1 MRTHDYDPDG
11 SASLR
16 PKSARLDAPDTRL
29 AASAAAA
36 GRWHVVSAS
45 GLLDLQRSA
54 GNQGVAAAVQDEEPS
69 PVHDVVNSG
78 GGQPLEPGVRADMEA
93 RLGHDFGDVRVHH
106 DTRAEESARAVNA
119 HAYTVGPN
127 IVFQRDRYDPSSEAG
142 RVTLAHELTHV
153 VQQRSGPVDGTV
165 GAGRHPAQ
173 RPIGPLRARS
183 RRQCRTGDE
192 DSRTGVGYRDRTGR
206 IRAAPPSSARKTSRK
221 KRQHPP
227 RRAPSC
233 NVTKA
238 RRRPRSKAFLMTSAR
253 QRADAG
259 RAQISRAVADGRRRV
274 GGDRARAVVGPHAVL
289 ALQRDVGNAAVSALM
304 AARLK
309 SPGEQAVADIDAA
322 LMEVRR
328 AEPVI
333 DTVERG
339 LKAAK
344 AAGVPVDLEGPKP
357 PPSALAVTTTGFG
370 PESIAAK
377 KPVPP
382 AKPVPAVHP
391 LGKAAA
397 VAARAGKPGRGS
409 AGSTAPV
416 AASAG
421 GGAAASTVSPAPL
434 SAAQILQPPMPPTA
448 VRPEDDPAFTQ
459 VTGNVKGFAK
469 DKMAHPPAGWK
480 AREAQDA
487 ALAPA
492 DDLAGQA
499 KAAKVDSMD
508 AQQAGSFDKKAF
520 IAAVKAAIE
529 AKSPKTLKEADDYT
543 TSGKAGEVKG
553 EVKGLVSQGTQGQ
566 AKDIEAATEAPPDQS
581 TAVPKPVTPMTE
593 EQPGQAAPIPAAGA
607 VPKPA
612 PAEQVNL
619 AAGQHQVGQEMAGA
633 EVTEPQ
639 LAQSNEP
646 EFQQALADK
655 QAAAVHADTAPAQ
668 FRQHEQQVITQG
680 KTDAAAQTT
689 EAAAGMQGAKGAA
702 LAALVA
708 DKGKTKSKDE
718 AKRAEVTAK
727 IHGIFAATEADVKKI
742 LDGLDPK
749 VEAAFGRGEAAA
761 RSAFES
767 YVAAKMSAYKED
779 RYSGWLGGLR
789 WAKDKL
795 VGMPDKVNEFYE
807 AGRELYLR
815 QMDGVIS
822 RVADLV
828 SSDLTAAKKRIAA
841 GKAEIAAYV
850 KSLPADLHK
859 VGSEASQEI
868 GEKFGQLENDVNA
881 KQATVVDSLATK
893 YVEARKGLDDRIEEL
908 QAENKGLVD
917 KAVGAIKAVIG
928 TIRQLVSMLT
938 NVLSRAAGVVG
949 EIIKHPVSF
958 LGNLIA
964 GVKGGI
970 LKFKD
975 NILDHL
981 RKGLMSW
988 LFGALAEGGI
998 ELPDTFDVKGIV
1010 KLLASIFGLTW
1021 TNIRNRIVRQIG
1033 EKAMAAAEKGVEIFQ
1048 TIAGQG
1054 IAGLWHMLV
1063 DKLGDIKEMILE
1075 QAKDFVVTKIITA
1088 GITWLIGLL
1097 NPAAAFIKACKLIY
1111 DVVMFFVN
1119 NASRI
1124 LKFVN
1129 TIIDSVADIVRGNIS
1144 GVVDKIN
1151 DVLGQ
1156 MVPIIIGFLA
1166 SVIGLGGIGEKIR
1179 QIVQT
1184 LQKPVNKALDFVIKT
1199 GLKLAGPIIRGLK
1212 GIGGKVKAKVA
1223 AGKAWVK
1230 GKAELGAKVLKE
1242 KFTGRRRN
1250 GPAPAGARTSGQTV
1264 ALAEAERMLEA
1275 EPDHATAASK
1285 TAAIAKRHNTRLTL
1299 VVENHQADSEH
1310 VHVQTM
1316 LTNTYMLQHTNRYDP
1331 TKQTAP
1337 QLWRDMKPE
1346 QRSGESVDDAKER
1359 SQSAREHLA
1368 TTQFA
1373 AKAGVFRKIT
1383 EPSVAYGAKPRAFVS
1398 YEDEH
1403 QINSA
1408 SHIGM
1413 KHVLGEGAM
1422 PDEQSVALRSL
1433 RNKIYYG
1440 GSWIAANCGGRSSV
1454 FMSSRD
1460 AAASLRGFYESFLV
1474 AGWEDVRLQILTQD
1488 YIRWRGQPLRGRA
1501 VGYVNTA
1508 GVVPVSALPAYLNG
1522 HYGLGGRAAP
1532 GRSTRRTRGYRPV
1545 YQ

>member
-1 MRTHDYDPDG
+1 M
-11 SASLR
+11 
-16 PKSARLDAPDTRL
+16 
-29 AASAAAA
+29 
-36 GRWHVVSAS
+36 
-45 GLLDLQRSA
+45 
-54 GNQGVAAAVQDEEPS
+54 
-69 PVHDVVNSG
+69 
-78 GGQPLEPGVRADMEA
+78 
-93 RLGHDFGDVRVHH
+93 
-106 DTRAEESARAVNA
+106 
-119 HAYTVGPN
+119 
-127 IVFQRDRYDPSSEAG
+127 
-142 RVTLAHELTHV
+142 
-153 VQQRSGPVDGTV
+153 
-165 GAGRHPAQ
+165 
-173 RPIGPLRARS
+173 
-183 RRQCRTGDE
+183 TG
-192 DSRTGVGYRDRTGR
+192 
-206 IRAAPPSSARKTSRK
+206 
-221 KRQHPP
+221 
-227 RRAPSC
+227 
-233 NVTKA
+233 
-238 RRRPRSKAFLMTSAR
+238 AR
-253 QRADAG
+253 QRAGAET
-259 RAQISRAVADGRRRV
+259 AKASEAVADGRRRA
-274 GGDRARAVVGPHAVL
+274 GGDRARAVGPQAVL
-289 ALQRDVGNAAVSALM
+289 ALQRDAGNAAVSALM
-304 AARLK
+304 AARRK
-309 SPGEQAVADIDAA
+309 SPGEQAAADIDAA
-322 LMEVRR
+322 LNEVRR
-328 AEPVI
+328 DEPVI
-333 DTVERG
+333 DTVEKG
-339 LKAAK
+339 LKAAQ
-344 AAGVPVDLEGPKP
+344 AAGVPVELEGPKP

-370 PESIAAK
+370 PESVAEK

-382 AKPVPAVHP
+382 AEPAPAVHP
-391 LGKAAA
+391 LGKAGA
-397 VAARAGKPGRGS
+397 VTAIPGRPGQ
-409 AGSTAPV
+409 
-416 AASAG
+416 
-421 GGAAASTVSPAPL
+421 GAAEGTLPATAFAGDGLAAPTVSPAPL
-434 SAAQILQPPMPPTA
+434 PAEQLLQPPVPPTTL
-448 VRPEDDPAFTQ
+448 RPEDDPAFTH
-459 VTGNVKGFAK
+459 VTGNVKRFAR
-469 DKMAHPPAGWK
+469 DKKTHPPAPRK
-480 AREAQDA
+480 AREAQGA
-487 ALAPA
+487 ALPPV

-529 AKSPKTLKEADDYT
+529 AKSPKTLTEADDYT

-553 EVKGLVSQGTQGQ
+553 EVKGLVTQGEQGQ

-655 QAAAVHADTAPAQ
+655 QAAAAHADTAPAQ

-680 KTDAAAQTT
+680 RTDAAAQTT

-708 DKGKTKSKDE
+708 DKGKTKLKDE

-727 IHGIFAATEADVKKI
+727 IQGIFAATEADVKKI

-749 VEAAFGRGEAAA
+749 VEAAFGQGEATA

-767 YVAAKMSAYKED
+767 YVAAKMSAYKKD

-828 SSDLTAAKKRIAA
+828 GSDLTAAKKRIAA

-850 KSLPADLHK
+850 KSLPADLQK

-881 KQATVVDSLATK
+881 KQEAVVDSLATK
-893 YVEARKGLDDRIEEL
+893 YVEARKGLDERIEAL

-917 KAVGAIKAVIG
+917 KAIGAIKAVIG
-928 TIRQLVSMLT
+928 TIRELVSMLT
-938 NVLSRAAGVVG
+938 NVLARAAGVVG

-988 LFGALAEGGI
+988 LFGALAEGGV
-998 ELPDTFDVKGIV
+998 ELPDTFDVKGIIH
-1010 KLLASIFGLTW
+1010 LLASIFGLTW
-1021 TNIRNRIVRQIG
+1021 ASIRNRIVRQIG

-1048 TIAGQG
+1048 VIASQG
-1054 IAGLWHMLV
+1054 IAGLWQMLI

-1166 SVIGLGGIGEKIR
+1166 SVIGLGGIGDKIR

-1184 LQKPVNKALDFVIKT
+1184 LQKPVTKALDFIIKT

-1212 GIGGKVKAKVA
+1212 NIGGKVKEGVGKLKGRITGKGSRSASQETKPTPQHEIEFGKSIPFTAKGEPHRVWVDVRSNRATIMLASRPSTLQDRFAAIKGHVANATAEKQALAGSLIAQGESILSSAVPKAENLARAEVARKQGIAVDKRTVLADESAVIAAERAIIPILTHLFELLGVGAGEELIDVQSPIGPVIRCVKRANVIVPVGKVA
-1223 AGKAWVK
+1223 IFLMGLSPR
-1230 GKAELGAKVLKE
+1230 GPREELRDVRFQLQGE
-1242 KFTGRRRN
+1242 RN
-1250 GPAPAGARTSGQTV
+1250 Q
-1264 ALAEAERMLEA
+1264 
-1275 EPDHATAASK
+1275 
-1285 TAAIAKRHNTRLTL
+1285 AKRKQL
-1299 VVENHQADSEH
+1299 EEH
-1310 VHVQTM
+1310 RDELLKKVHA
-1316 LTNTYMLQHTNRYDP
+1316 N
-1331 TKQTAP
+1331 
-1337 QLWRDMKPE
+1337 
-1346 QRSGESVDDAKER
+1346 ER
-1359 SQSAREHLA
+1359 SQEMWE
-1368 TTQFA
+1368 QVQQ
-1373 AKAGVFRKIT
+1373 AGFDD
-1383 EPSVAYGAKPRAFVS
+1383 SVA
-1398 YEDEH
+1398 
-1403 QINSA
+1403 
-1408 SHIGM
+1408 
-1413 KHVLGEGAM
+1413 
-1422 PDEQSVALRSL
+1422 SVNAILNTL
-1433 RNKIYYG
+1433 
-1440 GSWIAANCGGRSSV
+1440 
-1454 FMSSRD
+1454 
-1460 AAASLRGFYESFLV
+1460 LV
-1474 AGWEDVRLQILTQD
+1474 AGAQPTLAQKVTAEGGCGGLILAPVWKTLPTGD
-1488 YIRWRGQPLRGRA
+1488 RYLSSVIA
-1501 VGYVNTA
+1501 K
-1508 GVVPVSALPAYLNG
+1508 GVSRSAK
-1522 HYGLGGRAAP
+1522 
-1532 GRSTRRTRGYRPV
+1532 S
-1545 YQ
+1545 

>member
-1 MRTHDYDPDG
+1 MTG
-11 SASLR
+11 
-16 PKSARLDAPDTRL
+16 
-29 AASAAAA
+29 
-36 GRWHVVSAS
+36 
-45 GLLDLQRSA
+45 
-54 GNQGVAAAVQDEEPS
+54 
-69 PVHDVVNSG
+69 
-78 GGQPLEPGVRADMEA
+78 
-93 RLGHDFGDVRVHH
+93 
-106 DTRAEESARAVNA
+106 A
-119 HAYTVGPN
+119 H
-127 IVFQRDRYDPSSEAG
+127 
-142 RVTLAHELTHV
+142 
-153 VQQRSGPVDGTV
+153 
-165 GAGRHPAQ
+165 
-173 RPIGPLRARS
+173 
-183 RRQCRTGDE
+183 
-192 DSRTGVGYRDRTGR
+192 
-206 IRAAPPSSARKTSRK
+206 
-221 KRQHPP
+221 
-227 RRAPSC
+227 
-233 NVTKA
+233 
-238 RRRPRSKAFLMTSAR
+238 
-253 QRADAG
+253 QRAGPG
-259 RAQISRAVADGRRRV
+259 RTEVSHAVADGRRRV
-274 GGDRARAVVGPHAVL
+274 SSDRAPAVVGPRAVL

-304 AARLK
+304 AAKLK
-309 SPGEQAVADIDAA
+309 SPGEQAVAEIDAA

-328 AEPVI
+328 TEPVI
-333 DTVERG
+333 DTVEKG

-344 AAGVPVDLEGPKP
+344 TAGVPVDLEGPKP

-370 PESIAAK
+370 PGSVAAK

-382 AKPVPAVHP
+382 AKPVPAVNP

-409 AGSTAPV
+409 AGGTAPV
-416 AASAG
+416 AASAE
-421 GGAAASTVSPAPL
+421 GGAAAPTISPAPL
-434 SAAQILQPPMPPTA
+434 SATQLLQPPVPPTA

-469 DKMAHPPAGWK
+469 DKMTHPPAASK

-543 TSGKAGEVKG
+543 ASGKAGEVKG

-566 AKDIEAATEAPPDQS
+566 AKDIEAATGAPPDQS

-593 EQPGQAAPIPAAGA
+593 EQPGQAVPIPAAGA

-655 QAAAVHADTAPAQ
+655 QAAAAHADTAPAQ

-680 KTDAAAQTT
+680 KTEAAAQTT
-689 EAAAGMQGAKGAA
+689 EAVAGMQGAKGAA

-727 IHGIFAATEADVKKI
+727 IQGIFGAAEADVKKI

-749 VEAAFGRGEAAA
+749 VEAAFGQGEAAA

-807 AGRELYLR
+807 AGRELYLK
-815 QMDGVIS
+815 QIDGVIS
-822 RVADLV
+822 RVADIV
-828 SSDLTAAKKRIAA
+828 ATDLAAAKKRIAA

-868 GEKFGQLENDVNA
+868 GEKFEQLENDVNA
-881 KQATVVDSLATK
+881 KQEAVVDSLATK
-893 YVEARKGLDDRIEEL
+893 YVEARKGLDERIEAL

-917 KAVGAIKAVIG
+917 KAIGAIKAVIG
-928 TIRQLVSMLT
+928 TIRELVSMLT
-938 NVLSRAAGVVG
+938 DVLARAAGVVG
-949 EIIKHPVSF
+949 EIIKNPIGF

-998 ELPDTFDVKGIV
+998 ELPDTFDVKGIIH
-1010 KLLASIFGLTW
+1010 LLASIFGLTW
-1021 TNIRNRIVRQIG
+1021 ANIRNRIVRQIG

-1048 TIAGQG
+1048 VIASQG
-1054 IAGLWHMLV
+1054 IAGLWQMLI

-1184 LQKPVNKALDFVIKT
+1184 LQKPVTKALDFVIKT

-1212 GIGGKVKAKVA
+1212 GISGRVKAKVA

-1230 GKAELGAKVLKE
+1230 GQ
-1242 KFTGRRRN
+1242 GRMQRRN
-1250 GPAPAGARTSGQTV
+1250 GSRARRRACGTSPSDIGRDRQTQPVWQTGNAEPKLTV
-1264 ALAEAERMLEA
+1264 A
-1275 EPDHATAASK
+1275 
-1285 TAAIAKRHNTRLTL
+1285 
-1299 VVENHQADSEH
+1299 
-1310 VHVQTM
+1310 
-1316 LTNTYMLQHTNRYDP
+1316 
-1331 TKQTAP
+1331 
-1337 QLWRDMKPE
+1337 
-1346 QRSGESVDDAKER
+1346 
-1359 SQSAREHLA
+1359 
-1368 TTQFA
+1368 
-1373 AKAGVFRKIT
+1373 
-1383 EPSVAYGAKPRAFVS
+1383 
-1398 YEDEH
+1398 
-1403 QINSA
+1403 
-1408 SHIGM
+1408 
-1413 KHVLGEGAM
+1413 
-1422 PDEQSVALRSL
+1422 
-1433 RNKIYYG
+1433 
-1440 GSWIAANCGGRSSV
+1440 
-1454 FMSSRD
+1454 
-1460 AAASLRGFYESFLV
+1460 
-1474 AGWEDVRLQILTQD
+1474 
-1488 YIRWRGQPLRGRA
+1488 
-1501 VGYVNTA
+1501 
-1508 GVVPVSALPAYLNG
+1508 
-1522 HYGLGGRAAP
+1522 
-1532 GRSTRRTRGYRPV
+1532 
-1545 YQ
+1545 